1 MFETCEPSFVTN
13 NTLLPEAICCLF
25 QCNQLKT
32 DVLLI
37 TIYCLGLF
45 FVVYKNEIPYN
56 RFFNFIMRVFYLC
69 VLCKSYLC
77 RIIKVRILL

>member
-13 NTLLPEAICCLF
+13 NTLLPEAICCLL

-56 RFFNFIMRVFYLC
+56 RFLC
-69 VLCKSYLC
+69 VCFIYAYYA
-77 RIIKVRILL
+77 RHTYVA

>member
-13 NTLLPEAICCLF
+13 NTLLPEAICCLL

-37 TIYCLGLF
+37 TIYYLGIIL
-45 FVVYKNEIPYN
+45 VVYKNEIPYN
-56 RFFNFIMRVFYLC
+56 RFFYAC
-69 VLCKSYLC
+69 VLFM
-77 RIIKVRILL
+77 RIMQVILMSHN